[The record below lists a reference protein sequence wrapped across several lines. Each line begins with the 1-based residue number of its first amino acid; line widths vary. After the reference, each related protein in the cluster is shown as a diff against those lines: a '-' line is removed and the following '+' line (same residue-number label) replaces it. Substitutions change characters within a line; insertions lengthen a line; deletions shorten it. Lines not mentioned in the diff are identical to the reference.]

1 MQHTYKHK
9 FDRCYLQYV
18 SGTML
23 VFFFFFFTRMPNG
36 FSPCQERD
44 EARHQPAVFR
54 ELWSQ
59 KVDSAGE
66 SGKIRR
72 WKHFLTCSAVRS
84 LNSPGLRTSAVHF
97 HLDQRA
103 QPQFQACKHG
113 ETSAAG
119 SMIFPLRIFQVD
131 VLKQT
136 LACFWPHLW
145 LLELWPL
152 CVHMCPVLR
161 T

>member
-1 MQHTYKHK
+1 MCWWWNIWIIIIKMH
-9 FDRCYLQYV
+9 YV
-18 SGTML
+18 ADLSSIS
-23 VFFFFFFTRMPNG
+23 VIYSIRHNAVFFTRMPNG

-54 ELWSQ
+54 GLWSQ

-66 SGKIRR
+66 SGKVRR

-84 LNSPGLRTSAVHF
+84 LNSPGLQTSALCF

-103 QPQFQACKHG
+103 QPQFEACKHG
-113 ETSAAG
+113 ETSAPE
-119 SMIFPLRIFQVD
+119 STIFPLRIFQVD

-136 LACFWPHLW
+136 LPCFWPHL
-145 LLELWPL
+145 
-152 CVHMCPVLR
+152 
-161 T
+161 

>member
-1 MQHTYKHK
+1 MQYTYVPDLSLTSVIQHHAA
-9 FDRCYLQYV
+9 
-18 SGTML
+18 
-23 VFFFFFFTRMPNG
+23 FFTRMPNG
-36 FSPCQERD
+36 FSPCQD

-54 ELWSQ
+54 GLWSQ

-72 WKHFLTCSAVRS
+72 WKHFLTCLAVRS
-84 LNSPGLRTSAVHF
+84 LNSPGLQTSAVRF

-113 ETSAAG
+113 ETSAAE
-119 SMIFPLRIFQVD
+119 SMVFPLRILQVD

-136 LACFWPHLW
+136 LPCFWPHLW